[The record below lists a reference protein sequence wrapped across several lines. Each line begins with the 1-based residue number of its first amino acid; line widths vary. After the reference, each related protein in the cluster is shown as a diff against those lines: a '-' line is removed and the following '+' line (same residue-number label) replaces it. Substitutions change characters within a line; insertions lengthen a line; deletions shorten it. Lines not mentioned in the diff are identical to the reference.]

1 MSFPKLGIKL
11 SFLSSYAN
19 ALKDIEKKTT
29 DDICQE
35 LIKPFLLSG
44 GYQCSYC
51 EYLLKTDPTLVGE
64 AHVFISHAWRFN
76 FLDVVHALEEFFS
89 TEPDV
94 IIWFDLFSN
103 NQFDTSS
110 KSFDWWCNTFKTAIQ
125 EIGRTVMV
133 LSPWN
138 DPVPLTRGWC
148 IWELYCTIAT
158 SSLFTVAMTKTS
170 ESQFVEDIDTNTEGV
185 INRMLATINC
195 QNSQCGN
202 PNDKEQIHKAIRQVI
217 GFNKLNETIFEKLRE
232 WIISHYQKEYERRCR
247 EIGSTHPNT
256 LMALNN
262 LALLY
267 RNQGKYDRAE
277 SFLLDCL
284 EKRTTTLGENEMD
297 TLQSLNNLAL
307 LYAIQGKLDKAEP
320 LYITS
325 LEKST
330 LRFGETHPNTLTGLN
345 NLADF
350 Y

>member
-1 MSFPKLGIKL
+1 MRQ
-11 SFLSSYAN
+11 SY
-19 ALKDIEKKTT
+19 
-29 DDICQE
+29 
-35 LIKPFLLSG
+35 
-44 GYQCSYC
+44 
-51 EYLLKTDPTLVGE
+51 
-64 AHVFISHAWRFN
+64 
-76 FLDVVHALEEFFS
+76 
-89 TEPDV
+89 
-94 IIWFDLFSN
+94 
-103 NQFDTSS
+103 
-110 KSFDWWCNTFKTAIQ
+110 
-125 EIGRTVMV
+125 
-133 LSPWN
+133 
-138 DPVPLTRGWC
+138 
-148 IWELYCTIAT
+148 
-158 SSLFTVAMTKTS
+158 
-170 ESQFVEDIDTNTEGV
+170 
-185 INRMLATINC
+185 
-195 QNSQCGN
+195 
-202 PNDKEQIHKAIRQVI
+202 DKEQIHKAIRQVI